1 MIIECLDSSL
11 KKYDLHFDV
20 LIFEHPSGDC
30 SPPFKKTCV
39 FYNVY
44 DVSIIIPNK

>member
-20 LIFEHPSGDC
+20 LIFEHPSVDC
-30 SPPFKKTCV
+30 SPPLKKHV
-39 FYNVY
+39 FFIVFMMC
-44 DVSIIIPNK
+44 P